1 MDKDNYLFYRRNPPN
16 RYASFN
22 DQQRKIHSKERRFI
36 ARAFYLVALIL
47 PANFRQKPSRDL
59 FRKTFESSA
68 TLCLIFYIVAD
79 FRNLF
84 ISVWILPIGL
94 SFSQLFTTIFTIT
107 LRLTLLFKRRS
118 VFTLMMRL
126 QDVHSRTQSKK
137 CLNQRPQLL
146 AGACICYILPGVL
159 QWYSML
165 LCVPGAE
172 DEMRFYL
179 EDIFFGWRTENKWA
193 NCAIV
198 NLFDHF
204 IANQEYV
211 QSGLIIVLC
220 WYLFGLMK
228 RIVLSF
234 VDISRDEYDLESL
247 FALYLKFSKTIYQCI
262 SLSEQALSL
271 LLLLLYGFMIF
282 SIFNVTTFLMSIK
295 LSRLPMSIVIN
306 EVTVFLVMI
315 TGFYLL
321 SFQAIAIHDAA
332 VRVKNS
338 VCDTVSKS
346 NSLDCDIKCLIL
358 TMATE
363 FPSKVVVTGWGL
375 FPLKRSFLSRTTS
388 GIFTYAILLAQI
400 GKEASK

>member
-1 MDKDNYLFYRRNPPN
+1 M
-16 RYASFN
+16 S
-22 DQQRKIHSKERRFI
+22 IH
-36 ARAFYLVALIL
+36 
-47 PANFRQKPSRDL
+47 
-59 FRKTFESSA
+59 
-68 TLCLIFYIVAD
+68 
-79 FRNLF
+79 
-84 ISVWILPIGL
+84 
-94 SFSQLFTTIFTIT
+94 
-107 LRLTLLFKRRS
+107 
-118 VFTLMMRL
+118 
-126 QDVHSRTQSKK
+126 VHSLR
-137 CLNQRPQLL
+137 N
-146 AGACICYILPGVL
+146 
-159 QWYSML
+159 
-165 LCVPGAE
+165 
-172 DEMRFYL
+172 EMRFYL

-193 NCAIV
+193 NCVII

-247 FALYLKFSKTIYQCI
+247 FALYLKFSKTVYQCI

-306 EVTVFLVMI
+306 EVAVFLVMI

-338 VCDTVSKS
+338 ICDTVSKS